1 MSQPPAASITGDSM
15 SPALHHA
22 LMVATMLLVCAGGG
36 AYLGWKLNMVVRNIA
51 TIGPTPIL
59 FLATEVSI
67 YLSTLVLFLEVSRPA
82 RERPA
87 KLMLSAGPFPVVSIL
102 VCCCNEDLEVIQGA
116 YTPMYDETLCRV
128 RGSVSTSNHTII
140 LLDSFQASLRLAWAC
155 RAWRRQALPESNGS
169 GCAAD
174 TVRAA
179 ASQKYPTSYF
189 TVWVCDDGCDDKL
202 KDWVEVE
209 GAETG
214 GRVRYLRRSKPK
226 GVPHHFKVMSS
237 LSAGCSST
245 LAYAGCAKQL
255 PLSAAGN
262 INWGLR
268 HAFGDFVAI
277 LDADMIPSRFFLASM
292 LPHFDSDNVAF
303 VQSPQA
309 FYNIVRG
316 DPLNDAS
323 QDFYDVI
330 LPYRDGR
337 NSAQCV
343 GTGMVIRSSCLRQIQ
358 GFTTGSIT
366 EDFDTALTL
375 HSQGYNSVYITQR
388 LQAGLA
394 AWTLQGYIKQHQR
407 WATGSLQI
415 LFKHNP
421 LFRRGHHFSLYR
433 RIIYW
438 YAGLHYFQNVV
449 VLLMMTLPIFILAF
463 DLRIMAGGYKT
474 AKVYIILLVPYVVA
488 SRIMCYIFFCRL
500 PKSINVQIR
509 GEQCW
514 YWMAPYNCWAI
525 ARVFFPW
532 FTSRFE
538 ATGST
543 KKKAI
548 TWTDNFG
555 VVWFHVV
562 YCIAG
567 GVVIAYKMATLDYH
581 DCGALLKVTSWVP
594 FLLFGMQNM
603 FVPVLHVIM
612 ERWHP
617 RPSSRRAM
625 LNFDE
630 YGVPILAPQQLVPP
644 PDWRVPLYTV
654 VPIVWFLVCAFY
666 FFAAVSGY
674 EPPFCTRGGLFSYHR
689 L

>member
-87 KLMLSAGPFPVVSIL
+87 KLMPSAGPFPVVSIL
-102 VCCCNEDLEVIQGA
+102 VCCCNEDLEVIQ
-116 YTPMYDETLCRV
+116 
-128 RGSVSTSNHTII
+128 
-140 LLDSFQASLRLAWAC
+140 
-155 RAWRRQALPESNGS
+155 
-169 GCAAD
+169 D

-189 TVWVCDDGCDDKL
+189 TVWVCDDGGDDKL

-226 GVPHHFKVMSS
+226 GVPHHFK
-237 LSAGCSST
+237 
-245 LAYAGCAKQL
+245 
-255 PLSAAGN
+255 AGN

-268 HAFGDFVAI
+268 HASGDFVAI

-421 LFRRGHHFSLYR
+421 LFRRGHQFSLYR

-438 YAGLHYFQNVV
+438 YAGVHYFQNVV
-449 VLLMMTLPIFILAF
+449 VLLMMILPIFILAF

-548 TWTDNFG
+548 NWTDNFG
-555 VVWFHVV
+555 IVWFHVV

-567 GVVIAYKMATLDYH
+567 GVVIAYKMAMLDYR

-603 FVPVLHVIM
+603 FVPVLHVMM

-630 YGVPILAPQQLVPP
+630 YGVPILAPQQLVPL